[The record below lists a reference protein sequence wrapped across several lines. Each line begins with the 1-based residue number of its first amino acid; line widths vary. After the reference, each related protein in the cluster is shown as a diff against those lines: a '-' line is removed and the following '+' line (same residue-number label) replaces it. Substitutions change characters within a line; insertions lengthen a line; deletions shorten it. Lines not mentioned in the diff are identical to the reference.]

1 MTLYSDSISIAAT
14 SSGVAGTI
22 NIPIA
27 AKLVGL
33 NLAYFSATAAV
44 PIVVNI
50 YWPNAPQPFNFVPN
64 VMSMLGTSGGA
75 MSMGSVPTIP
85 LNISVKDAT
94 AVTVTVTSSGNL
106 TVQVSLMWEG

>member
-1 MTLYSDSISIAAT
+1 MVLYSDTVSIAAT

-22 NIPIA
+22 NIPIS
-27 AKLVGL
+27 AKLVGI
-33 NLAYFSATAAV
+33 NLAYFSATAAI

-50 YWPNAPQPFNFVPN
+50 TWPNAPQPFNFVPN

-75 MSMGSVPTIP
+75 MALGPTPTIP

-94 AVTVTVTSSGNL
+94 AVTITITSSGNV
-106 TVQVSLMWEG
+106 TVQASLMWEA